1 MTTLTRALAH
11 LYTRGT
17 AVTWPTLAP
26 ATPVDLPTYAFHRQ
40 RYWPRPSGPVG
51 VDAAVGSVGLQSTGH
66 PLLGARVALADPDG
80 DRLLLTGRISLAE
93 QPWLTDHTV
102 MGRVLVP
109 GTALAELALGAGEY
123 AGCGQLSELVLQ
135 SPLTVP
141 SEGATVDV
149 QVTVGAPDEQE
160 QRPVRIFSRPTTNDD
175 EPADWTCHAVGAL
188 AADTAAAPVAEP
200 TPWPPADATP
210 VDVSGLY
217 ERLTEWGY
225 AYGPVFQGLRAVWQ
239 RGDEVFAEVELP
251 EPGLA
256 DAGRFGVHPALMD
269 AALHCQVAIALEQ
282 GDGVERRLP
291 FSFGGVQVHATG
303 ATTARVRLS
312 PNGADAVSVIMTDTA
327 NLPVLTIDALTSRPI
342 AAADIEGTARR
353 TDSLFQLGWTALP
366 VGDFDEQLLAVV
378 GDGPVPEGAR
388 SFADLSEL
396 RKAVRPGEPVPDVVI
411 LRAPAGGQGE
421 VPTETRSVVGTVLE
435 AVQEWIASDET
446 TSGRLA
452 VVTANGVSA
461 SPGDVVDV
469 AQAAVRGLVR
479 SACSEHPGRI
489 LQVDVD
495 GDAASLAALPGV
507 LAAAVSAGEPE
518 AVVRSG
524 SASVPRLGKVS
535 RGTAL
540 TAPEGGGAWSLD
552 MDGSGTLEGLGL
564 VPCPRSEAPPAEG
577 QVRIA
582 VRATGVN
589 FRDVLLSLGMVA
601 IAESFTEDAYGCE
614 GAGVVAEIG
623 PGVTD
628 LAVGDHVMGLLSG
641 SYGGPSAVADR
652 RTVVRIPNGW
662 TFAEAASV
670 PTVFL
675 TAYFALVDLAAVRPG
690 ESLLVHS
697 AAGGVGMA
705 AVQLARHWGVE
716 VYATASRPKWPVV
729 WETGVPPERVASSR
743 TMEFGDSFREATGGR
758 GVDVVLNCLAREFVD
773 TSMGLLAAEGGR
785 FIEMGKTDIRGGD
798 AVATSWPGV
807 YYRAFDLSDAGPDR
821 VREMLAHLMELFEQG
836 VLSPLPVAAW
846 DTREAQEAFRYLSQA
861 RHIGKVALTT
871 PPVPLDGTVL
881 VTGGTGA
888 IGTAVARHLVATHGV
903 TDLVLTSRRGPD
915 ASGAAG
921 LVAELAELG
930 ATVRVVAC
938 DAADR
943 ESLAG
948 LLAGLPDLRGVV
960 HAAGVL
966 DDGVVST
973 LTPERLDAVLRPK
986 ADAAW
991 YLHELTRDRDL
1002 SMFVLFSSAAGVFG
1016 APGQANYAAANS
1028 FLDALAQHRRRSG
1041 LPAQSLAWGLWADR
1055 STMAGTLDR
1064 TGLNRMGRTGVQPL
1078 STENGLALFDT
1089 SVSLSQTLTVP
1100 VSLDV
1105 SRFSGAVPPLLRGLV
1120 RTAAKPS
1127 ATNSPAAVGTG
1138 GGLRERVEGLPVKE
1152 CEQLLGGIV
1161 RAQAAAVLGHDDPG
1175 AVGPEQPFKALGFDS
1190 LTSVELRNRLNA
1202 VTGLLIPVTAVF
1214 DHPTSTALAAHLRRL
1229 LLPEIDAVGLAD
1241 AGIDRLQAVL
1251 ADVSR
1256 DDPARTALTARLRGL
1271 LATWTDDGE
1280 LGEQE
1285 DLTSATDA
1293 ELFDLMD
1300 NNPWSR

>member
-1 MTTLTRALAH
+1 M
-11 LYTRGT
+11 
-17 AVTWPTLAP
+17 
-26 ATPVDLPTYAFHRQ
+26 
-40 RYWPRPSGPVG
+40 
-51 VDAAVGSVGLQSTGH
+51 GSVGLQSTGH
-66 PLLGARVALADPDG
+66 PLLGARVALADPEG

-93 QPWLTDHTV
+93 QPWLTDHTI
-102 MGRVLVP
+102 MGGVLVP
-109 GTALAELALGAGEY
+109 GTALVELALRAGEY
-123 AGCGQLSELVLQ
+123 AGYGKLSELVLR

-141 SEGATVDV
+141 SEGAAVDV
-149 QVTVGAPDEQE
+149 QVTVGAPDAQD
-160 QRPVRIFSRPTTNDD
+160 QRPVRIFSRPTAHDD
-175 EPADWTCHAVGAL
+175 EPGDWTCHAVGTL
-188 AADTAAAPVAEP
+188 AADTAAAPVPEP
-200 TPWPPADATP
+200 VQWPPADATP

-217 ERLTEWGY
+217 ERLTEFGY

-251 EPGLA
+251 EPGVA

-269 AALHCQVAIALEQ
+269 AALHCQVAVALEQ
-282 GDGVERRLP
+282 GDGMERRLP

-303 ATTARVRLS
+303 ATTARVQLT
-312 PNGADAVSVIMTDTA
+312 PNGTEAVSVRMTDTA
-327 NLPVLTIDALTSRPI
+327 GLPVLTIDAMTSRPLD
-342 AAADIEGTARR
+342 ATRIEETARR
-353 TDSLFQLGWTALP
+353 TDSLFQLGWAALP
-366 VGDFDEQLLAVV
+366 VGTADDQLLAVV
-378 GDGPVPEGAR
+378 GDGPLPAGAR
-388 SFADLSEL
+388 SFDSLPEL
-396 RKAVRPGEPVPDVVI
+396 RKALRSGEPVPDVVL
-411 LRAPAGGQGE
+411 LRAPAGRGE
-421 VPTETRSVVGTVLE
+421 VPAGTRSAVGAVLE
-435 AVQEWIASDET
+435 VIQEWIAADET
-446 TSGRLA
+446 MPGRLA

-461 SPGDVVDV
+461 SPGDPVDV
-469 AQAAVRGLVR
+469 TQAAVRGLVR
-479 SACSEHPGRI
+479 SACSENPGRI
-489 LQVDVD
+489 LQVDID
-495 GDAASLAALPGV
+495 GDEASAAALPGV
-507 LAAAVSAGEPE
+507 LAAAVTAGEPE
-518 AVVRSG
+518 AVLRSG

-540 TAPEGGGAWSLD
+540 TAPEGDGAWSLD

-564 VPCPRSEAPPAEG
+564 VPCPRSEEPLAEG

-601 IAESFTEDAYGCE
+601 IAESFTEATYGCE
-614 GAGVVAEIG
+614 GAGVVAEVG

-641 SYGGPSAVADR
+641 SYGGPLAVADR
-652 RTVVRIPNGW
+652 RTVVHVPGGW
-662 TFAEAASV
+662 TFAQAASV

-675 TAYFALVDLAAVRPG
+675 TAYFALVDLAAVQPG
-690 ESLLVHS
+690 ESLLVHA

-743 TMEFGDSFREATGGR
+743 TMEFGDLFREATGGQ

-798 AVATSWPGV
+798 SVATSWPGV

-871 PPVPLDGTVL
+871 PPVPPHGTVL

-888 IGTAVARHLVATHGV
+888 IGAAVARHLVVTHGV

-915 ASGAAG
+915 APGADELA
-921 LVAELAELG
+921 AELAELG
-930 ATVRVVAC
+930 AQVKAVAC

-943 ESLAG
+943 EALAE
-948 LLAGLPDLRGVV
+948 LLDGLPDLRGVV

-991 YLHELTRDRDL
+991 HLHELTRDRDL

-1016 APGQANYAAANS
+1016 APGQANYAAANA
-1028 FLDALAQHRRRSG
+1028 FLDALAQYRRRSG
-1041 LPAQSLAWGLWADR
+1041 LPGQSLAWGLWADR
-1055 STMAGTLDR
+1055 SAMAGTLDQA
-1064 TGLNRMGRTGVQPL
+1064 GLDRMGRTGVQPL
-1078 STENGLALFDT
+1078 STGNGLALFDT
-1089 SVSLSQTLTVP
+1089 SVSLNQTLTVP
-1100 VSLDV
+1100 VHLDI
-1105 SRFSGAVPPLLRGLV
+1105 SRFSGEVPPLLRGLV
-1120 RTAAKPS
+1120 RTAAKPA
-1127 ATNSPAAVGTG
+1127 ATNSPAAAPTG
-1138 GGLRERVEGLPVKE
+1138 GSLRERVEGLPVRE
-1152 CEQLLGGIV
+1152 CEQLLSGLV
-1161 RAQAAAVLGHDDPG
+1161 RTQAAAVLGHDDSG
-1175 AVGPEQPFKALGFDS
+1175 AVGAEQPFKALGFDS

-1202 VTGLLIPVTAVF
+1202 ATGLLIPVTAVF
-1214 DHPTSTALAAHLRRL
+1214 DHPTSAALAAHLRRL
-1229 LLPEIDAVGLAD
+1229 LLPEIDAVRQAD
-1241 AGIDRLQAVL
+1241 TGIDRLQAVL
-1251 ADVSR
+1251 AEVAP
-1256 DDPARTALTARLRGL
+1256 DDPGRAALTARLRGL
-1271 LATWTDDGE
+1271 LATWTDEGTPAE
-1280 LGEQE
+1280 EA

>member
-1 MTTLTRALAH
+1 M
-11 LYTRGT
+11 
-17 AVTWPTLAP
+17 
-26 ATPVDLPTYAFHRQ
+26 DLPTYAFDR
-40 RYWPRPSGPVG
+40 RRFWPRPSGPAG
-51 VDAAVGSVGLQSTGH
+51 VEAAVGSVGLQSTGH
-66 PLLGARVALADPDG
+66 PLLGARVALADADG
-80 DRLLLTGRISLAE
+80 DGLLLTGRISLTE
-93 QPWLTDHTV
+93 QPWLADHTV
-102 MGRVLVP
+102 MGRVLMP
-109 GTALAELALGAGEY
+109 GTALVELALKAGEY
-123 AGCGQLSELVLQ
+123 AGYGQLSELVLQ
-135 SPLTVP
+135 SPLAVP
-141 SEGATVDV
+141 SDGTAVDV

-160 QRPVRIFSRPTTNDD
+160 RRPVKVFSRPSGSDD
-175 EPADWTCHAVGAL
+175 EPHHWTCHAAGAL
-188 AADTAAAPVAEP
+188 AVDTAAPVAEP
-200 TPWPPADATP
+200 TQWPPMDATP
-210 VDVSGLY
+210 VDIDGLY

-225 AYGPVFQGLRAVWQ
+225 AYGPVFQGLRAVWR

-251 EPGLA
+251 EPGVA

-269 AALHCQVAIALEQ
+269 AALHCQVAIALAQ
-282 GDGVERRLP
+282 GSGVERRLP

-312 PNGADAVSVIMTDTA
+312 PDSADAVSVVMTDPA
-327 NLPVLTIDALTSRPI
+327 GLPVLTIDAMTSRAL
-342 AAADIEGTARR
+342 AATDITTGTASR
-353 TDSLFQLGWTALP
+353 TDSLFQLGWTPMP
-366 VGDFDEQLLAVV
+366 VGADDEPLLAVV
-378 GDGPVPEGAR
+378 GDGPPTEGAL

-396 RKAVRPGEPVPDVVI
+396 RKASTAGEPAPDVVI
-411 LRAPAGGQGE
+411 LRVPTGRGE
-421 VPTETRSVVGTVLE
+421 VPTATRAAVGAVLE
-435 AVQEWIASDET
+435 VIQEWLADET

-452 VVTANGVSA
+452 VVTTNGVSA
-461 SPGDVVDV
+461 SPGDTVDV
-469 AQAAVRGLVR
+469 VQAAVRGLVR
-479 SACSEHPGRI
+479 SACSEHPDRI

-495 GDAASLAALPGV
+495 GDAESVAALPGV

-518 AVVRSG
+518 AVLRSG
-524 SASVPRLGKVS
+524 SASVPRLGRVS
-535 RGTAL
+535 REGAL

-564 VPCPRSEAPPAEG
+564 VPCPRSEEPLAEG

-601 IAESFTEDAYGCE
+601 IAESFTEEAYGCE

-641 SYGGPSAVADR
+641 SYGGPLAVADR
-652 RTVVRIPNGW
+652 RTIVQVPSGW
-662 TFAEAASV
+662 TFAQAASV

-675 TAYFALVDLAAVRPG
+675 TAYFALVDLAGVRQG
-690 ESLLVHS
+690 ESLLVHA

-743 TMEFGDSFREATGGR
+743 TMEFGERVRAETGGR

-821 VREMLAHLMELFEQG
+821 VREMLAHLMELFRQG

-846 DTREAQEAFRYLSQA
+846 DTRDAQEAFRYLSQA

-888 IGTAVARHLVATHGV
+888 IGTAVARHLVSTHGV
-903 TDLVLTSRRGPD
+903 TDLVLTSRRGP
-915 ASGAAG
+915 GAPGATE

-943 ESLAG
+943 EPLAR
-948 LLAGLPDLRGVV
+948 LLADLPDLRGVV

-973 LTPERLDAVLRPK
+973 LTPERLDTVLRPK

-991 YLHELTRDRDL
+991 HLHELTRDRDL

-1016 APGQANYAAANS
+1016 APGQANYAAANA

-1041 LPAQSLAWGLWADR
+1041 LPGQSLAWGLWADR

-1064 TGLNRMGRTGVQPL
+1064 AGRDRMGRTGVQPL

-1089 SVSLSQTLTVP
+1089 VVSLNQTFTAP
-1100 VSLDV
+1100 VHLDV
-1105 SRFSGAVPPLLRGLV
+1105 SRFSGTVPPLLRGLV
-1120 RTAAKPS
+1120 RIAAKPTAANSS
-1127 ATNSPAAVGTG
+1127 AVAAT
-1138 GGLRERVEGLPVKE
+1138 GGLRERAEGLPPEE
-1152 CEQLLGGIV
+1152 CEHMLTGVV
-1161 RAQAAAVLGHDDPG
+1161 RTQAAAVLGHDDPG
-1175 AVGPEQPFKALGFDS
+1175 AVGAEQPFKGLGFDS

-1202 VTGLLIPVTAVF
+1202 VTGLVIPVTAVF
-1214 DHPTSTALAAHLRRL
+1214 DHPTSAALAAHLRRL
-1229 LLPEIDAVGLAD
+1229 LLPEIDAAGLAE

-1251 ADVSR
+1251 AGVSG
-1256 DDPARTALTARLRGL
+1256 DDPARAALTVRLRGL
-1271 LATWTDDGE
+1271 LATWTDEGTPDG
-1280 LGEQE
+1280 QA
-1285 DLTSATDA
+1285 DLTAATDA

-1300 NNPWSR
+1300 NNPWSS